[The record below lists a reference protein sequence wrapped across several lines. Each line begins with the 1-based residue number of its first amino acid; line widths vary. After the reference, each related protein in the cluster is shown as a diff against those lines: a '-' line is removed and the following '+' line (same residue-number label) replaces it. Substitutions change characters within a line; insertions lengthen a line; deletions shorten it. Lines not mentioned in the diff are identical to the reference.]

1 MTPHGK
7 MDRPSDLRTREVPE
21 ATTYVLEL
29 PIAPRRV
36 STRKELENQR
46 LLMEMGGW
54 LMFALVL
61 LGFLAV
67 AIAIW
72 LV

>member
-1 MTPHGK
+1 

-21 ATTYVLEL
+21 ATTYALEL
-29 PIAPRRV
+29 PIAPPRV
-36 STRKELENQR
+36 SARKELENQR
-46 LLMEMGGW
+46 LLMELRAW
-54 LMFALVL
+54 SLFALAL
-61 LGFLAV
+61 LGLLAV